1 MKALARP
8 LWVLAGL
15 LALALGIAGTVLP
28 LLPTTPFVLLAAFCF
43 ARSSPR
49 LHGWLLA
56 HRLFGPLIE
65 NWRRHGAIDRR
76 TKIVSLSVMAAT
88 PVVTWLVGA
97 PLWALA
103 AQVLVLLAAASFI
116 ATRPE
121 GARVAVEITE
131 R

>member
-1 MKALARP
+1 MKAVARP
-8 LWVLAGL
+8 LWLLFGVLAL
-15 LALALGIAGTVLP
+15 VLGAAGTVLP

-49 LHGWLLA
+49 LHDWLLS

-88 PVVTWLVGA
+88 PAVTWMVGA

-103 AQVLVLLAAASFI
+103 AQFLVLAGAATFI

-121 GARVAVEITE
+121 GEARPVREPPF
-131 R
+131 

>member
-1 MKALARP
+1 MRGAARP

-15 LALALGIAGTVLP
+15 LALALGAAGTVLP

-49 LHGWLLA
+49 LHDWLLA
-56 HRLFGPLIE
+56 HRFFGPLIE

-88 PVVTWLVGA
+88 PVITWLIGA
-97 PLWALA
+97 PLWALVAQLVVLAGA
-103 AQVLVLLAAASFI
+103 ATFV

-121 GARVAVEITE
+121 GAKAARS
-131 R
+131 